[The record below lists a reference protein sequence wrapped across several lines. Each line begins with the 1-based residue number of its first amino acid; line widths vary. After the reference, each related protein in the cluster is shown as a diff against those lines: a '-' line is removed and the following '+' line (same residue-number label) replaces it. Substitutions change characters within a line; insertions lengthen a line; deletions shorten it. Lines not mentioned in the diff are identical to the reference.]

1 MAFVALTSALL
12 TGFALRVGHVYLF
25 LQDLV
30 FDRAYCMYVVQA
42 LEPAFLCG
50 HHIFWPSKVHH
61 ITIISNI
68 RATDAPAKA
77 NSTIIATSDFDID
90 THHFLQL
97 TKLCAVV

>member
-1 MAFVALTSALL
+1 M
-12 TGFALRVGHVYLF
+12 
-25 LQDLV
+25 
-30 FDRAYCMYVVQA
+30 VQA

-50 HHIFWPSKVHH
+50 HYTFWPSETHY

-68 RATDAPAKA
+68 RAADAPPKA

-90 THHFLQL
+90 TQHFLHL